1 MNQQQRKTTSSLL
14 DSERPTRA
22 VIYCRVS
29 TSGQEDNY
37 SLSTQEAR
45 CREHATAAG
54 YEIVGVYREVHTGSE
69 LFERPEMTRMRQ
81 RLRDGSVQAVIVYAL
96 DRLSRNQTHL
106 GFLLSEFDH
115 LETKLELVSE
125 TIDDSP
131 EGRLLQSVRAFVAEI
146 ERLKIRERSERGI
159 RARVDSGKPIPGPR
173 PPFGYQWKDDRKS
186 EYILDPVKAPV
197 ARMIYDL
204 VLSGKTLRSIANHLN
219 DLAIPTPSGRGRH
232 WEVAT
237 IHCVLKH
244 PIYTGRVVAYRT
256 KVVREQ
262 GKTRSIILPQN
273 EWVDLPDNKAPRLV
287 SDVEFEAVRR
297 RLIYNKSVAPR
308 HNSDPEGAL
317 LRCGIGRCG
326 YCGYPLSV
334 TKRKD
339 RDHMYRCHPVG
350 RVRQGCPSFGIMAPI
365 LDAAVWQRVVEVLT
379 KPEIIAR
386 EVERRSSSDP
396 FGQDIDALDR
406 RLKDIEARRAR
417 LAKAVAS
424 VDDDE
429 AVAPLMLELQY
440 LAVDAKNISTEREN
454 LVLRAENSE
463 SERQKLH
470 DLAAWC
476 TQVAGKLPCLTYE
489 EKRLILDALGVSVTL
504 YRADH
509 DPRWEIKMAPAP
521 VETLGEDR
529 HLFSGQMRSSMAIH
543 RPIRSRSMG

>member
-1 MNQQQRKTTSSLL
+1 
-14 DSERPTRA
+14 
-22 VIYCRVS
+22 
-29 TSGQEDNY
+29 
-37 SLSTQEAR
+37 
-45 CREHATAAG
+45 
-54 YEIVGVYREVHTGSE
+54 
-69 LFERPEMTRMRQ
+69 
-81 RLRDGSVQAVIVYAL
+81 
-96 DRLSRNQTHL
+96 
-106 GFLLSEFDH
+106 LSEFDH

-146 ERLKIRERSERGI
+146 ERLKIRERSERGV

-173 PPFGYQWKDDRKS
+173 PPYGYQWKDENKA

-197 ARMIYDL
+197 ARMIFDL
-204 VLSGKTLRSIANHLN
+204 VLSGKTLRSVAKHLN

-237 IHCVLKH
+237 LHCVLKH

-262 GKTRSIILPQN
+262 GKTRSVILPEN
-273 EWVDLPDNKAPRLV
+273 EWVDLPANKAPQLV

-308 HNSDPEGAL
+308 HNSDPAGAL

-365 LDAAVWQRVVEVLT
+365 LDEAVWQRVVEVLT

-396 FGQDIDALDR
+396 FGQDIEALDR

-429 AVAPLMLELQY
+429 AVSPLVLELQH
-440 LAVDAKNISTEREN
+440 LAVDAKNVKNEREL
-454 LVLRAENSE
+454 LVVRAENSE
-463 SERQKLH
+463 AERKKLQ
-470 DLAAWC
+470 DLADWC
-476 TQVAGKLPCLTYE
+476 SRVAGTLPRLNYE
-489 EKRLILDALGVSVTL
+489 EKRLILDALGVTVTL
-504 YRADH
+504 YKADH
-509 DPRWEIKMAPAP
+509 NPRWEIKMEPAP
-521 VETLGEDR
+521 VEALGEDR
-529 HLFSGQMRSSMAIH
+529 HLFGVRRPSSMETA
-543 RPIRSRSMG
+543 RSIPRVSTG

>member
-1 MNQQQRKTTSSLL
+1 MNQ
-14 DSERPTRA
+14 ERARIAFPDTEQPKA
-22 VIYCRVS
+22 AAIYCRVS
-29 TSGQEDNY
+29 SSGQEDNY

-45 CREHATAAG
+45 CREYAASFG
-54 YEIVGVYREVHTGSE
+54 YEIVEVYREVHTGSE
-69 LFERPEMTRMRQ
+69 LFERPEMTRLRQ
-81 RLRDGSVQAVIVYAL
+81 RLRDGSVRAVIVYAL

-146 ERLKIRERSERGI
+146 ERLKIRERSERGV

-173 PPFGYQWKDDRKS
+173 PPYGYQWKDENKS

-197 ARMIYDL
+197 ARMIFDL
-204 VLSGKTLRSIANHLN
+204 VLSGKTLRSVAKHLN

-237 IHCVLKH
+237 LHCVLKH

-262 GKTRSIILPQN
+262 GKTRSVILPEN
-273 EWVDLPDNKAPRLV
+273 EWVDLPANKAPQLV

-365 LDAAVWQRVVEVLT
+365 LDEAVWQRVVEVLT

-396 FGQDIDALDR
+396 FGQDIEALDR

-429 AVAPLMLELQY
+429 AVSPLVLELQH
-440 LAVDAKNISTEREN
+440 LAVDAKNVKNERES
-454 LVLRAENSE
+454 LVIRAANSE
-463 SERQKLH
+463 AERKKLQ
-470 DLAAWC
+470 DLADWC
-476 TQVAGKLPCLTYE
+476 SRVAGTLPRLNYE
-489 EKRLILDALGVSVTL
+489 EKRLILDALGVTVTL
-504 YRADH
+504 YKADH
-509 DPRWEIKMAPAP
+509 DPRWEIKMEPAP

-529 HLFSGQMRSSMAIH
+529 HLFGVRTPFSTAIRRSTP
-543 RPIRSRSMG
+543 RVSMG